1 MILIR
6 VQGVEL
12 DRAARRVRVR
22 DQLFNL
28 PRKEFELL
36 EFLML
41 NAGIGQTRQ
50 KLLARL
56 WGDPFHGDEKTLDV
70 HIRRRRRKVEVDPHH
85 PTLIRTIRG
94 YGYIVDQE
102 PAEG

>member
-1 MILIR
+1 MTTDTATGRSVPGPRPMPDTNEFHLIR

-56 WGDPFHGDEKTLDV
+56 W
-70 HIRRRRRKVEVDPHH
+70 
-85 PTLIRTIRG
+85 
-94 YGYIVDQE
+94 
-102 PAEG
+102 